1 MRPYLQNKIA
11 ISPNDAILFDLVRM
25 VDEKDPFEYESLE
38 YTKQE

>member
-1 MRPYLQNKIA
+1 MKPFLQNKIVV
-11 ISPNDAILFDLVRM
+11 SPNDAVLFDLMKM